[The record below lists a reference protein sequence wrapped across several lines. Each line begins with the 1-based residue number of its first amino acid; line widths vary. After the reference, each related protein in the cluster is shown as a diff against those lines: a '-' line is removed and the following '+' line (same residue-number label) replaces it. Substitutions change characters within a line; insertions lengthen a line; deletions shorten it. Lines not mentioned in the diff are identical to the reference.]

1 MNFDDLKSAWNKDS
15 SSHITIPNTIAEL
28 KRAELPLDQIK
39 RNMKR
44 EFVVQAL
51 SVVFI
56 GFIPQ
61 IYKLK
66 PILLLPFSII
76 YLLFVITS
84 IYFFARFYAFYKRI
98 GTPSLT
104 TKDAL
109 YEVNYDVRLNMELYK
124 MFSYMLFP
132 FALLMVGLIFVN
144 AKYDRF
150 VQLLQSGATDS
161 LYLYIGLG
169 IITIY
174 ALLHFAT
181 IYWLKTYYL
190 NYAKEIEHI
199 LKALKE
205 EESN

>member
-15 SSHITIPNTIAEL
+15 SSDITIPNTIEEL
-28 KRAELPLDQIK
+28 KRAELPLDKIK

-56 GFIPQ
+56 GFVPE

-66 PILLLPFSII
+66 PALLLPFNII
-76 YLLFVITS
+76 YMLFVVTC
-84 IYFFARFYAFYKRI
+84 IYFFARFYSFYKRI
-98 GTPSLT
+98 GAASLT

-132 FALLMVGLIFVN
+132 FVLMMVALILVN
-144 AKYDRF
+144 TKYNQIG
-150 VQLLQSGATDS
+150 QLLQSGPTNS
-161 LYLYIGLG
+161 VYLYVALTV
-169 IITIY
+169 ITIY
-174 ALLHFAT
+174 VFLHFAT
-181 IYWLKTYYL
+181 VYWLKTYYL
-190 NYAKEIEHI
+190 NYAKEIERI

-205 EESN
+205 EE